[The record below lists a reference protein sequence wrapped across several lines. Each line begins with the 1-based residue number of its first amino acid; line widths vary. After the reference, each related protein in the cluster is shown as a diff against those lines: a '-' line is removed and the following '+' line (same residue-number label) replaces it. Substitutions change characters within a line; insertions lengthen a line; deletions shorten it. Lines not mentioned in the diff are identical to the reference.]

1 MKDIQ
6 RQAMQSKNVNR
17 PRDVLAKTFS
27 EVSFISAKPC
37 ATFFFFAIKLRFWY
51 WCSYTFATR
60 TKKSPCYFGKKRFRF
75 KESWE
80 FLWVSFSM
88 EAKGYLLQCGISL
101 VSWLGNHKA
110 GVKWL
115 EKELGLGLRF
125 GFSTLRNIMMQFS
138 KIWT

>member
-1 MKDIQ
+1 
-6 RQAMQSKNVNR
+6 MQSKNVNR

-27 EVSFISAKPC
+27 EDLFLSFISAKPC
-37 ATFFFFAIKLRFWY
+37 ATFFFAIKLGFWY

-60 TKKSPCYFGKKRFRF
+60 TNKSPCYFGKKSFRF

-80 FLWVSFSM
+80 FLGVSFSM

-138 KIWT
+138 KICT